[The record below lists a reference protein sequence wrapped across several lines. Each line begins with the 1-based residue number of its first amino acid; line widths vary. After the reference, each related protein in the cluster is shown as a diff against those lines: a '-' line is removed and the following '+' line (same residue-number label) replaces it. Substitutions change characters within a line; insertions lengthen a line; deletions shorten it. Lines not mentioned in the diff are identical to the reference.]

1 MHIMKILLVQKID
14 LLIALLYKSKPLNLV
29 KRYDSGV
36 PRDQRANHP
45 GTNHDQGAHLE
56 LGVGHGPGA
65 HLNTQFPAAEN
76 NLDNFGDEY
85 SEFQQNKN
93 IKRKSGVVQI
103 PGFGLGKV
111 LKYLI

>member
-1 MHIMKILLVQKID
+1 MHIMKILLVQKMD
-14 LLIALLYKSKPLNLV
+14 LLIALLYKSKPSNQV
-29 KRYDSGV
+29 TRYDSK
-36 PRDQRANHP
+36 
-45 GTNHDQGAHLE
+45 HDQGAHLE

-65 HLNTQFPAAEN
+65 HLNNQFPAAEN
-76 NLDNFGDEY
+76 NLDNFSDEY